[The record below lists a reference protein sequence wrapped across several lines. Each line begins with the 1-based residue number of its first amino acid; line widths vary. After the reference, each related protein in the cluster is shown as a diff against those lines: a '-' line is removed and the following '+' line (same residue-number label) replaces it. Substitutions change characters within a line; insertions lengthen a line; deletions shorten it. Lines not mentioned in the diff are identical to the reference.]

1 MKHHGRPVEDLTGQ
15 RFGSLT
21 VLHREPNQNGRTCW
35 LCQCDCGNTC
45 TVLSR
50 DLKRGSATSCGC
62 KKKTGNNRLD
72 LTGRKFGRLLV
83 LCPTENRSK
92 RGSVCW
98 KCRCDCGNKVE
109 VSSDFLVEGI
119 CQSCGCL
126 KLENQAKI
134 KGRLRMVNGTCVEF
148 LEKRKHRSD
157 NKSGFRG
164 VFLTDR
170 NTYRVSITLQ
180 GKRYNLGTFSN
191 FDDAV
196 AARMEAEEKLYG
208 KFLESYKEWE
218 EHADQDPEWA
228 RTHPFEY
235 QAG

>member
-1 MKHHGRPVEDLTGQ
+1 MLEMPVRLRKRSGSKLRFSGR
-15 RFGSLT
+15 
-21 VLHREPNQNGRTCW
+21 
-35 LCQCDCGNTC
+35 
-45 TVLSR
+45 R
-50 DLKRGSATSCGC
+50 DLPELRLPEVGKSGKDQRPAADGERNMCG
-62 KKKTGNNRLD
+62 
-72 LTGRKFGRLLV
+72 
-83 LCPTENRSK
+83 
-92 RGSVCW
+92 
-98 KCRCDCGNKVE
+98 
-109 VSSDFLVEGI
+109 I
-119 CQSCGCL
+119 
-126 KLENQAKI
+126 
-134 KGRLRMVNGTCVEF
+134 